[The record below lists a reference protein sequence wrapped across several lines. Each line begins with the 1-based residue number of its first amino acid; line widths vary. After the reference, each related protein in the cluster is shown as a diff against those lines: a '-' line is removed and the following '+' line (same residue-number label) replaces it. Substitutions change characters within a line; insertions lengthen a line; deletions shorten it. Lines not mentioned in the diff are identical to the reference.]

1 MLHTFTLVGGTFKRS
16 DTEVDRGMAPIE
28 GRPSKMERQ
37 ESRESLLLVDADP
50 HERTAVDA
58 ALRREGRSVHT
69 VRTVAEAVER
79 YKSEPPAVVVA
90 TGPLD
95 EEQACRLV
103 HDLCAVDAEAVIV
116 VACPEPSVEFAVT
129 LMKEGAFH
137 VLTEPASPE
146 KLDLVVTRALE
157 QRRLKRGHQDLQNRL
172 DLNERLAMIGRLASG
187 VAHELNNPLDGVRR
201 YVRIVQDGLESGED
215 DLRDYLDHAMSGLS
229 RMAGIV
235 RQLLTFSRNVVMENE
250 RESLR
255 TMLEEVV
262 RTLAPSGSAAPLI
275 GLHNPYVDIS
285 VTRALFQVFVNLLR
299 NALDAVEEKAA
310 RGRVEITVQCEG
322 DEVRII
328 FSDNGTGIAEEDLQR
343 VFEPFFTTKEVGR
356 GTGLGLPI
364 SARIVERCG
373 GTMRV
378 QSEPGEGTTFVVTLP
393 ADISAGVPAL

>member
-1 MLHTFTLVGGTFKRS
+1 
-16 DTEVDRGMAPIE
+16 
-28 GRPSKMERQ
+28 MEHQ

-50 HERTAVDA
+50 HKRTAVDA
-58 ALRREGRSVHT
+58 ALRSGGLRVD
-69 VRTVAEAVER
+69 TVATVEEAVER

-90 TGPLD
+90 TSPLN
-95 EEQACRLV
+95 EEQACRLI
-103 HDLCAVDAEAVIV
+103 HDLRDLDAEAMIV
-116 VACPEPSVEFAVT
+116 VACPESSVEFAVT

-146 KLDLVVTRALE
+146 KLGLIVTRALE
-157 QRRLKRGHQDLQNRL
+157 QRRLKRGHQDLQTRL

-201 YVRIVQDGLESGED
+201 YVRIVQDGLQAGED
-215 DLRDYLDHAMSGLS
+215 DLHDYLDHAMSGLS

-262 RTLAPSGSAAPLI
+262 RTLAPSGSAAPRIELE
-275 GLHNPYVDIS
+275 NPYLDIT
-285 VTRALFQVFVNLLR
+285 VPRALFQVFVNLLR
-299 NALDAVEEKAA
+299 NALDAVEEEHA
-310 RGRVEITVQCEG
+310 RGRVEITVQREG
-322 DEVRII
+322 DEVRIV
-328 FSDNGTGIAEEDLQR
+328 FSDNGTGIAEKDLPR

-364 SARIVERCG
+364 SVRIVERCG

-378 QSEPGEGTTFVVTLP
+378 QSEPGDGTTFVVTLP
-393 ADISAGVPAL
+393 ADISAGVQGPALQEANA